1 MSKDLEILNNNN
13 VISVLQIC
21 EGEFGLGNTLKI
33 QQLLEEYKQH
43 IYRSKGSNNSNAKIF
58 DDCIKCEVL
67 RQDGEHKGW
76 RKGKIKFVV
85 QFEPDV
91 VENNKSSNALDDI
104 RQQIDK

>member
-1 MSKDLEILNNNN
+1 MNQEQEILNNND
-13 VISVLQIC
+13 VISIVDLR
-21 EGEFGLGNTLKI
+21 EAEFVSGNTLKI
-33 QQLLEEYKQH
+33 QQLLEEYKEYIEEISEH
-43 IYRSKGSNNSNAKIF
+43 TSNSKMFAQSIE
-58 DDCIKCEVL
+58 CEVL

-91 VENNKSSNALDDI
+91 IEGNKSSNALDDI